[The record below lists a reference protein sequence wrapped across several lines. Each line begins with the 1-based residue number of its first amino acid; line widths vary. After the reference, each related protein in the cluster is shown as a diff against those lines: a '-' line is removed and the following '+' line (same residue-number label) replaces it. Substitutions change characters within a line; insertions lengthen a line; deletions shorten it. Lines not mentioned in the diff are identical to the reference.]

1 MADALGDFAQAGRM
15 DEAAIPVIDIAPALD
30 GSNVGLVASQIHC
43 AATQSGFFYIKGHG
57 IAPGL
62 MEQAFAVAQDFF
74 EQPVELKQTV
84 AVDTNQRG
92 WMATGMSTLQ
102 GAKTHDLKEV
112 FFWGAETAH
121 DDPDLL
127 AHKPL
132 VAANRWP
139 DAAYP
144 RLRRDLE
151 PYYDALCA
159 VARQVMGALALSLDR
174 PADFFDAAY
183 AKPLARGQLVYYPPS
198 TAADEAEERF
208 GVAAHTDFGVL
219 TFLLQDSNGGLQVKL
234 KSGKWIEAPPIEG
247 TLVCNI
253 GDLLARW
260 SNDRFAS
267 TLHRVIN
274 RSGRARYSIPVFFD
288 PHTDMVVDPR
298 DLGVAEADCLYPP
311 VKAGEHI
318 AGRNKKSFAQFK
330 TRT

>member
-1 MADALGDFAQAGRM
+1 MAKFADAKQIDTS
-15 DEAAIPVIDIAPALD
+15 AIPVIDIAPALD
-30 GSNVGLVASQIHC
+30 GSDLDGVAAQIHR
-43 AATQSGFFYIKGHG
+43 AATRSGFFYISGHG
-57 IAPGL
+57 IAPEL
-62 MEQAFAVAQDFF
+62 MDAAFAVAREFF
-74 EQPVELKQTV
+74 DQPPAIKEAV
-84 AVDTNQRG
+84 AVNTDQRG

-112 FFWGAETAH
+112 FFWGAQTAP
-121 DDPDLL
+121 DDADVI
-127 AHKPL
+127 AGKPL
-132 VAANRWP
+132 VAVNQWP

-144 RLRRDLE
+144 RLRQDLT
-151 PYYDALCA
+151 PYYDAVCA
-159 VARQVMGALALSLDR
+159 VAHQVMAAIARSLDA
-174 PADFFDAAY
+174 PEDFFAKAY
-183 AKPLARGQLVYYPPS
+183 KKPLARGQMVYYPPS
-198 TAADEAEERF
+198 TPSDEAEERF

-219 TFLLQDSNGGLQVKL
+219 TFLLQDMNGGLQVKMT
-234 KSGKWIEAPPIEG
+234 SGEWVEAPPIPD

-288 PHTDMVVDPR
+288 PHTDTVVDPC
-298 DLGVAEADCLYPP
+298 DLGVSKEASRYPP

-330 TRT
+330 T